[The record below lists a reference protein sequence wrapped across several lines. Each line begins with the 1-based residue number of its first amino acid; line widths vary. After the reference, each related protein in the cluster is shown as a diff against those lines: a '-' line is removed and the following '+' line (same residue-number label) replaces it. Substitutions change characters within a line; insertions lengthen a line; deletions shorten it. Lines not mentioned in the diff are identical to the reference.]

1 MDAAGQRAILARTT
15 ETDADGEG
23 VWSRPHDAE
32 AKSCEMITRG
42 ADWREVSRIV
52 LHIDAEREP
61 DRRGERSTVR
71 TAAVGLDP
79 HSCSQRSSYAVATML
94 WRDVRDP

>member
-15 ETDADGEG
+15 ETDAEKA
-23 VWSRPHDAE
+23 VWSRPRDAE

-79 HSCSQRSSYAVATML
+79 HSCSQRSSVATML